1 MSENIYQQHWDYYAK
16 NTKAA
21 GDFWPGDEWGTPESW
36 ERLFQKLFIA
46 NGASDWKTAVEIGP
60 GSGKYTIK
68 LLENSQAEVIAADIS
83 SGYQQ
88 HFRDRLTHA
97 GLISRVTPL
106 LLDTRSSTL
115 RQCIEQKGWKNK
127 LDAVYSI
134 DAMVHVDLQYLIA
147 YLVTA
152 AHCLKEGGRLVMTL
166 SNVCSDGGFEKL
178 IRDTKV
184 IFQRMNNHTAKFE
197 WMSPDQ
203 VKSILPR
210 LGFEIDI
217 LDTSARDILLVATL
231 RKTLTDPKILACI
244 E

>member
-1 MSENIYQQHWDYYAK
+1 
-16 NTKAA
+16 
-21 GDFWPGDEWGTPESW
+21 
-36 ERLFQKLFIA
+36 
-46 NGASDWKTAVEIGP
+46 
-60 GSGKYTIK
+60 
-68 LLENSQAEVIAADIS
+68 
-83 SGYQQ
+83 
-88 HFRDRLTHA
+88 
-97 GLISRVTPL
+97 
-106 LLDTRSSTL
+106 
-115 RQCIEQKGWKNK
+115 
-127 LDAVYSI
+127 
-134 DAMVHVDLQYLIA
+134 
-147 YLVTA
+147 
-152 AHCLKEGGRLVMTL
+152 MTL